1 MPDPDPQAHDRED
14 DVRRLLAEA
23 RHDGPVPVNVAAR
36 LDRVLEQ
43 LAAVGPVEVVSEQEP
58 AEDLDDLD
66 AHRRRR
72 RARNLLLAA
81 AAVVVVGVGLG
92 QLGGPATD
100 SGSDGSA
107 AGGSSYVTTSDAD
120 ASEAVP
126 QDESLPSAENYSG
139 SLAKRLRAP
148 EPTSPRPVVVRDRD
162 FASTDRLRAL
172 RELSTMT
179 RSLGS
184 TVEEYPADA
193 RAGDRPMLDSAGRA
207 SWYACKSGPYGE
219 GHLVAVQYDAH
230 PAVLAIRP
238 ATGDSTV
245 VELLRCGSGAVLRSA
260 TVPLS

>member
-23 RHDGPVPVNVAAR
+23 RYDGPVPVDVAAR

-43 LAAVGPVEVVSEQEP
+43 LAADGPIEVETEP
-58 AEDLDDLD
+58 EHLADLD
-66 AHRRRR
+66 HHRRR

-92 QLGGPATD
+92 QLGGPASD

-107 AGGSSYVTTSDAD
+107 AGGSSYVTTADAD
-120 ASEAVP
+120 ASEAAP
-126 QDESLPSAENYSG
+126 QEEARPADEDYSRG

-148 EPTSPRPVVVRDRD
+148 EPTSPLPVVVRDRD
-162 FASTDRLRAL
+162 FASTDRLLAL
-172 RELSTMT
+172 RDLSTMT
-179 RSLGS
+179 RALAATSGGLADS
-184 TVEEYPADA
+184 PAA
-193 RAGDRPMLDSAGRA
+193 DRPARA
-207 SWYACKSGPYGE
+207 SWYACRSGPYGDGE
-219 GHLVAVQYDAH
+219 LVAVQYDAH

>member
-23 RHDGPVPVNVAAR
+23 RYDGPVPVDVAAR

-43 LAAVGPVEVVSEQEP
+43 LAADGPIEVETEP
-58 AEDLDDLD
+58 EHLADLD
-66 AHRRRR
+66 HHRRR

-92 QLGGPATD
+92 QLGGSPD
-100 SGSDGSA
+100 LSSGDDA
-107 AGGSSYVTTSDAD
+107 AGGSSAFITETSDAD
-120 ASEAVP
+120 APAAAAAEESVP
-126 QDESLPSAENYSG
+126 SVDGYSTHH
-139 SLAKRLRAP
+139 LTKRQPAP
-148 EPTSPRPVVVRDRD
+148 EPTSPRPVVVADRD
-162 FASTDRLRAL
+162 FASTDRLRSL
-172 RELSTMT
+172 RDLSTLT
-179 RSLGS
+179 SNLVSPDAADSPRRSLGAS
-184 TVEEYPADA
+184 
-193 RAGDRPMLDSAGRA
+193 A

-219 GHLVAVQYDAH
+219 GELVAVQYDAH

>member
-23 RHDGPVPVNVAAR
+23 RYDGPVPVDVAAR
-36 LDRVLEQ
+36 LDRVLDQ
-43 LAAVGPVEVVSEQEP
+43 LAAEGPVEVESEQEP
-58 AEDLDDLD
+58 DADLDDLD

-100 SGSDGSA
+100 SASDGSA

-172 RELSTMT
+172 REL
-179 RSLGS
+179 
-184 TVEEYPADA
+184 PALQNDA
-193 RAGDRPMLDSAGRA
+193 PSPSAADSEALPFSSRAS

-219 GHLVAVQYDAH
+219 GRLVAVQYDAH

>member
-23 RHDGPVPVNVAAR
+23 RYDGPVPVDVAAR
-36 LDRVLEQ
+36 LNRVLEQ
-43 LAAVGPVEVVSEQEP
+43 LTADGPIEVETEP
-58 AEDLDDLD
+58 EHLADLD
-66 AHRRRR
+66 HHRRR

-92 QLGGPATD
+92 QLGGPASD

-107 AGGSSYVTTSDAD
+107 AGGSSYVTTADAD
-120 ASEAVP
+120 ASEAAP
-126 QDESLPSAENYSG
+126 QEEARPADEDYSA
-139 SLAKRLRAP
+139 SLAKRVAP
-148 EPTSPRPVVVRDRD
+148 PESTTARPMVVRDRD
-162 FASTDRLRAL
+162 FASTDRLRDLRDLQYREEAL
-172 RELSTMT
+172 TATS
-179 RSLGS
+179 GAHQ
-184 TVEEYPADA
+184 VDPPAAD
-193 RAGDRPMLDSAGRA
+193 MSARA
-207 SWYACKSGPYGE
+207 SWYACRSGPYGE